1 MTDSMWVFG
10 LHAAQSAVETH
21 PERIKEVVLLK
32 GRQDNRMNRLLDLV
46 RAQDVKFRLV
56 NREDFDRIL
65 QKHELMEGRH
75 QGVLVQ
81 TLAAPVL
88 KEADLEEM
96 LDALTVPPLLLIL
109 DGVTDPH
116 NIGACLRS
124 CDAAGA
130 HGLIVPKDK
139 SASLTPAAVKVA
151 SGATDTVPFYAVT
164 NLARTLEAL
173 KSRGIWIYGTAG
185 EAKSSVYQ
193 TPLTGPIALVMGA
206 EGSGLRRLTRETCD
220 GLVYLPMAGQV
231 SSLNVSVAAGVC
243 LFEVVRQRLSAAA
256 P

>member
-151 SGATDTVPFYAVT
+151 SGATDTVPFFAVT

-173 KSRGIWIYGTAG
+173 KSRGIWIYGAAG
-185 EAKSSVYQ
+185 EAESSVYQ

-220 GLVYLPMAGQV
+220 GLVYIPMAGQV

-243 LFEVVRQRLSAAA
+243 LFEVVRQRLTQAEH
-256 P
+256 

>member
-65 QKHELMEGRH
+65 HKHELMEGRH

-124 CDAAGA
+124 CVG
-130 HGLIVPKDK
+130 
-139 SASLTPAAVKVA
+139 SAQ
-151 SGATDTVPFYAVT
+151 D
-164 NLARTLEAL
+164 
-173 KSRGIWIYGTAG
+173 W
-185 EAKSSVYQ
+185 
-193 TPLTGPIALVMGA
+193 
-206 EGSGLRRLTRETCD
+206 D
-220 GLVYLPMAGQV
+220 
-231 SSLNVSVAAGVC
+231 
-243 LFEVVRQRLSAAA
+243 LSI
-256 P
+256 

>member
-1 MTDSMWVFG
+1 
-10 LHAAQSAVETH
+10 
-21 PERIKEVVLLK
+21 
-32 GRQDNRMNRLLDLV
+32 
-46 RAQDVKFRLV
+46 
-56 NREDFDRIL
+56 
-65 QKHELMEGRH
+65 
-75 QGVLVQ
+75 
-81 TLAAPVL
+81 
-88 KEADLEEM
+88 
-96 LDALTVPPLLLIL
+96 
-109 DGVTDPH
+109 
-116 NIGACLRS
+116 
-124 CDAAGA
+124 
-130 HGLIVPKDK
+130 
-139 SASLTPAAVKVA
+139 
-151 SGATDTVPFYAVT
+151 